1 VHIPKNS
8 PRPGRRSPYFYE
20 ESSLPGRHSFQDRW
34 NDVRAIADL
43 RLTDRVLDVGCAEGL
58 IALEVAKTVDSV
70 RGFDV
75 SRDRVAEA
83 NRMAAERGT
92 RNAIFEV
99 ASVDDYSLKPLS
111 YDVVLFLA
119 LWGKNLR
126 NGKAIGAEHLDRLL
140 AATRRQM
147 IMRVAIQNE
156 PHREGTLEQ
165 ILTICEEREFDA
177 LCFSSTRP
185 KNKKEGPWLSNIIV
199 ANRRGTDARVG
210 KLPRLALIPTAL
222 LADHPIVAPASMVG
236 RVGSTNDR

>member
-1 VHIPKNS
+1 LVRIRKNS

-58 IALEVAKTVDSV
+58 IALEVAKTVDSAA
-70 RGFDV
+70 GFDV

-165 ILTICEEREFDA
+165 ILTICEERIR
-177 LCFSSTRP
+177 C
-185 KNKKEGPWLSNIIV
+185 
-199 ANRRGTDARVG
+199 
-210 KLPRLALIPTAL
+210 AL
-222 LADHPIVAPASMVG
+222 LQLDATEEQERRSLAQQHHRRESSRDRRPGRQAPEACSD
-236 RVGSTNDR
+236 TNCLTRRSSYRRSCFDGG